1 MKKKVLAKSTRA
13 IARLTANVDGKR
25 VGLTQKEVE
34 TAMAHLVLLEVAC
47 IQLNYRSLCLAVR
60 KAAVKKSKAS
70 GERK

>member
-60 KAAVKKSKAS
+60 KAAVKKSKAL
-70 GERK
+70 GER